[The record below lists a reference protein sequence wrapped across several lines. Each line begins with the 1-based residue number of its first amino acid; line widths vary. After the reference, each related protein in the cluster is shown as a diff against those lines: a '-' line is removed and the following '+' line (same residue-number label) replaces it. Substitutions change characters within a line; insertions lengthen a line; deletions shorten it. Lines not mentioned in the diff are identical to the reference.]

1 MVNDKGYLELMHK
14 AHKLENQLYE
24 LTGLISQGAS
34 LGDIMRVS
42 ARIRDDLEN
51 NLEKK
56 GSDESE

>member
-1 MVNDKGYLELMHK
+1 MVSDKGYLEMMQRTQRM
-14 AHKLENQLYE
+14 ENQLYQ

-51 NLEKK
+51 NLERK